1 MAFRILLDITSLYR
15 IYKYCILPGESTNT
29 WQLQD
34 TCTTPV
40 TVCEEANHLQS
51 ASRIA
56 DNWFGILQDDTY
68 SSSSIHA
75 RQPEDF
81 ENVADMPLS
90 ATERYG
96 KCMMEWMM
104 E

>member
-1 MAFRILLDITSLYR
+1 MS
-15 IYKYCILPGESTNT
+15 ILPGESTNA

-56 DNWFGILQDDTY
+56 DNWYGIRQDDTY

-81 ENVADMPLS
+81 ENDVADMPPS
-90 ATERYG
+90 VTGGYG
-96 KCMMEWMM
+96 KCMMECMM